1 MHKTK
6 FFLIFILLVLC
17 QKLKAE
23 SNDSAFGIY
32 TPLTLK
38 DSTALRKYELAKIY
52 FDENKYTRSLKLLY
66 SINKKSSGSRLLDAR
81 INLLLGNIL
90 NKFNDSREISIS
102 LDSLYIEKAKLKVE
116 DLNPVPY
123 LKKSISLLKSYSV
136 IEGNEDYNHKN
147 EILGSS
153 CIALSYYFMHS
164 GKKDSAKYYLQELV
178 KIDGISEGVL
188 TNKAKGFTNLGR
200 VYAFEKDYNKAEDF
214 FLKSIEINEIIRD
227 NITIALAYNNLANI
241 YVVRE
246 DYKEA
251 KKLYSKAIDYIEN
264 EKSLKAIERQEMLYD
279 NIAWALYKLKD
290 YTAYEYVTKSYGIR
304 DSLKQGEL
312 KKALTN
318 LKTKNDVN
326 MAVQQEQIK
335 TEQQERNTWI
345 IGVTGI
351 VVSLLLLYFA
361 NLYKLRQRSLSLKLS
376 QNQLEQQRKLERLK
390 SQSQVK
396 ILNATIDGKETE
408 RKQIA
413 EILHDNVSA
422 LLSSANMHLQAS
434 QKQFKDTAVPIELA
448 KTQEIIAEAS
458 LKIRDLSHNLMS
470 SVLLKFGL
478 EYAVKDVAKKFS
490 NSTIRINTA
499 IHNVYRYSQDYE
511 IKIFNIIQELINNI
525 LKHSQANNAYV
536 IMEEEDEML
545 NIIVKDDGV
554 GFKNKSEEE
563 KGVGINQ
570 IKARINM
577 MNGTFLIES
586 SKGMGTKTTMK
597 IPVVRKKTR
606 VYSA

>member
-1 MHKTK
+1 METVKVHLTN
-6 FFLIFILLVLC
+6 FFLILKKNKSIVTSIFILFYITV
-17 QKLKAE
+17 KAE
-23 SNDSAFGIY
+23 SSNSVFTVYNQFTKDSITYSKYDYAKILYEQDDYSKALKKILPLIEQDINDPELEIKINLLAGKIFRKAKSYDNSLKYLQKSLGKLKEGIKSENSISNKLLADNFLQLSLVY
-32 TPLTLK
+32 KALKKKDSSKIYLKKIIPLEGFSNEILTLK
-38 DSTALRKYELAKIY
+38 ATA
-52 FDENKYTRSLKLLY
+52 FMN
-66 SINKKSSGSRLLDAR
+66 
-81 INLLLGNIL
+81 LGNMQ
-90 NKFNDSREISIS
+90 
-102 LDSLYIEKAKLKVE
+102 AV
-116 DLNPVPY
+116 
-123 LKKSISLLKSYSV
+123 
-136 IEGNEDYNHKN
+136 EGNLN
-147 EILGSS
+147 E
-153 CIALSYYFMHS
+153 AQANMY
-164 GKKDSAKYYLQELV
+164 
-178 KIDGISEGVL
+178 
-188 TNKAKGFTNLGR
+188 
-200 VYAFEKDYNKAEDF
+200 
-214 FLKSIEINEIIRD
+214 KSIEINKSLKD
-227 NITIALAYNNLANI
+227 NLQLVLGYMNLANT
-241 YVVRE
+241 YVEKKDFKEGRE
-246 DYKEA
+246 
-251 KKLYSKAIDYIEN
+251 LYGKALTYLKSD
-264 EKSLKAIERQEMLYD
+264 KSLIALGYKEMLYD
-279 NIAWALYKLKD
+279 NIAWALYNLKD
-290 YTAYEYVTKSYGIR
+290 YRAYEYVTESYAIR
-304 DSLKQGEL
+304 DSLNQEK
-312 KKALTN
+312 LTKDIEEIN
-318 LKTKNDVN
+318 AKHNVD

-335 TEQQERNTWI
+335 IERQERKTWI

-351 VVSLLLLYFA
+351 LVSLLLLYLA

-376 QNQLEQQRKLERLK
+376 QSELEQQRSLERLK

-458 LKIRDLSHNLMS
+458 QKIRDLSHNLMS

-490 NSTIRINTA
+490 NSSLRINTA
-499 IHNVYRYSQDYE
+499 IHNVFRYSQDYE

-525 LKHSQANNAYV
+525 LKHSQAKNAYV
-536 IMEEEDEML
+536 IMEEEEDSL

-570 IKARINM
+570 IKARVHM

-586 SKGMGTKTTMK
+586 SKGMGTKAIIK
-597 IPVVRKKTR
+597 IPIVRKKSR